1 MKLGVGK
8 KRDARP
14 AGGGHLHRQRRLKNL
29 FEQFPLEHG
38 GRRPYAKALALL
50 QQDDLIGVFPSE
62 IQFVS
67 DDHDGVAVFGSQAAK
82 IVK

>member
-14 AGGGHLHRQRRLKNL
+14 PGGGHLHRQRRLKNL

-38 GRRPYAKALALL
+38 GRRPYAKTLAFL
-50 QQDDLIGVFPSE
+50 QQDDLICVFPGE

-67 DDHDGVAVFGSQAAK
+67 SNTQPTK
-82 IVK
+82 